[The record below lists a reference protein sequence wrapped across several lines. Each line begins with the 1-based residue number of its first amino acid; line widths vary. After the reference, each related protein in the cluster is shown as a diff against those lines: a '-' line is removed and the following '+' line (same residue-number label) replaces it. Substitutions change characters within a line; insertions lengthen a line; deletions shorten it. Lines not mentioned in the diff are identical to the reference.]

1 MSVFIASVNSGSNG
15 NCYYIG
21 NNTEAVLVD
30 VGISCGEAQKRM
42 ERMKLDM
49 DKVKAIFI
57 SHEHIDHIRGVEV
70 MAKRFRLPVYI
81 TPPTLQNSR
90 LKIDP
95 SLVRSFIPYE
105 PVCIGGLSVTSFPKQ
120 HDAADPYS
128 FVIEH
133 DGIKTGVFTDIG
145 YSCEHVIRNF
155 SQCQAVFLEANYD
168 TKMLEESSYPSY
180 LKKRISGD
188 NGHLSNDQS
197 LELFVNHR
205 PDFMSHLLL
214 SHLSKNNNSPE
225 LVYDLF
231 SKHAGKTFVT
241 VASRYKESP
250 VYYLKKGSR
259 EEPVQVF
266 NGLQMTL
273 F

>member
-1 MSVFIASVNSGSNG
+1 MSVFIASINSGSNG

-21 NNTEAVLVD
+21 NSTEAVLVD
-30 VGISCGEAQKRM
+30 VGISCGETQKRM
-42 ERMKLDM
+42 ERMNLDM
-49 DKVKAIFI
+49 DMVKAIFI

-95 SLVRSFIPYE
+95 SLIHSFVPYE
-105 PVCIGGLSVTSFPKQ
+105 PVCIGGISVTPFPKQ

-128 FVIEH
+128 FVIEYN
-133 DGIKTGVFTDIG
+133 GVKTGVFTDIG
-145 YSCEHVIRNF
+145 LCCDHVIRNF
-155 SQCQAVFLEANYD
+155 SQCHAVFLEANYD
-168 TKMLEESSYPSY
+168 EKMLEESSYPSY

-188 NGHLSNDQS
+188 NGHLSNNQS

-231 SKHAGKTFVT
+231 TKHAGKTHIT
-241 VASRYKESP
+241 VASRYEESK
-250 VYYLKKGSR
+250 VYHVKKDGAEQPLQIYTR
-259 EEPVQVF
+259 
-266 NGLQMTL
+266 NQMTL